1 MDGSKKGRG
10 DPGVI
15 RQWKQNGSKM
25 MCSRTIKRRRT
36 CIAFMALCGAVA
48 ATSVRSSVRMWSC
61 NHEWWDHDVNGFSR
75 TEFSQIFRM
84 ILTVTLA
91 MIRVECLFK
100 VRLHFKKLDEAE
112 NHILKWPKSD
122 LKGHISCLSFTL
134 LLNNQIWVGV
144 GGSQRQA
151 HSKA

>member
-1 MDGSKKGRG
+1 MEVKRDVETLGLSG
-10 DPGVI
+10 
-15 RQWKQNGSKM
+15 NGSKM
-25 MCSRTIKRRRT
+25 MCSKTIKRRRM

-48 ATSVRSSVRMWSC
+48 ATPVLSSVRMWSW
-61 NHEWWDHDVNGFSR
+61 NHEQWDNDVNGFSG

-84 ILTVTLA
+84 ILTVTLT
-91 MIRVECLFK
+91 MMRVECPFK

-112 NHILKWPKSD
+112 NHILKWAKSD

-134 LLNNQIWVGV
+134 LLNDQIWVGV

-151 HSKA
+151 HNKS